1 MSDRAKI
8 DIKELSDKLIELVRN
23 SCWNDFSNSYAYI
36 ISEIVND
43 DKNFFEKR
51 IERKK
56 QNSKK
61 RLLNIEQARE
71 EIDKIYENLYDV
83 NFYVYKATKNK
94 TIIEIQYYPKSSLD
108 KDYFEKVKE
117 NEPMLHCKVS
127 IPIYLQNDKEK
138 FDVNWELGGI
148 RYKWN
153 MLLYKNRVKKE
164 LANAKTK

>member
-8 DIKELSDKLIELVRN
+8 NIKELSDKLIELVRN

-61 RLLNIEQARE
+61 SLLNIEQARE

-108 KDYFEKVKE
+108 KDYFKKVKE